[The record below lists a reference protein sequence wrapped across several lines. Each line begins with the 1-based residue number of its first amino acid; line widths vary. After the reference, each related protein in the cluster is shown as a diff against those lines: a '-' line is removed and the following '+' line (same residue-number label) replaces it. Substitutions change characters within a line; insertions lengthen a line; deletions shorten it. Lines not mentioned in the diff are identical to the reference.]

1 MLQAKNSHMPLQ
13 FPSRVFY
20 SLCWSGRWG
29 SVDRGI
35 KELRHT
41 DSVMFD
47 DRERHEK
54 YWPLQRVKSRPS
66 DNEDAFSHDWCRI
79 NSKSCVLFRSIHSQH
94 ITQHEVAFE
103 FAHRD
108 ISAGFAGLAFIIF
121 HVGTILSIKWI
132 SFVVRGGGGR
142 RFSCTYLPYSSSYR
156 TVQKLFEN
164 SFRRFRS
171 RSHALTHSPAD
182 WLLRMPRKRT
192 LLRLPKRR
200 RT

>member
-121 HVGTILSIKWI
+121 HVGTILSIKWN
-132 SFVVRGGGGR
+132 FVRGSWWWWSS
-142 RFSCTYLPYSSSYR
+142 FFMYLL
-156 TVQKLFEN
+156 TVQFFVQN
-164 SFRRFRS
+164 SSETVWKFFPTISLTLS
-171 RSHALTHSPAD
+171 RSHTRSLQRID
-182 WLLRMPRKRT
+182 F
-192 LLRLPKRR
+192 
-200 RT
+200 